1 MKKIL
6 TLLVALIYSV
16 SIFAEDVVY
25 LQNGNVYRGKI
36 IENVEGDYLRI
47 RLNDGG
53 IFSCKYSEIEK
64 ITDEEKQ
71 KNSYVRTS
79 KKNTGTKLYKSLPSR
94 GYRGFIDV
102 SHSMPIGDWGLS
114 RTGFSTSHGYQIC
127 PYFFAG
133 IGVGLNI
140 YERWNHNNNWIN
152 HIHTMG
158 QGDPMSLPIFLHL
171 RSEFIK
177 SWISPYVDAKVG
189 YSVVDK
195 AGLYAVATIGARISL
210 KINDKEVGFSLGA
223 GFDFQRIHDV
233 HYMKYSDY
241 FVNIGSVNT
250 NAIQIRLGV
259 DI

>member
-1 MKKIL
+1 MKNFF
-6 TLLVALIYSV
+6 TLLVVLMFSA

-25 LQNGNVYRGKI
+25 LKNGNIYRGTI
-36 IENVEGDYLRI
+36 IENVEDDYLRI

-53 IFSCKYSEIEK
+53 IFSCYYNDIEK
-64 ITDEEKQ
+64 ITNEEKQ
-71 KNSYVRTS
+71 NNIYVRT
-79 KKNTGTKLYKSLPSR
+79 KRKETGTKLFKSLPTP

-102 SHSMPIGDWGLS
+102 SHSIPIGEWGLS

-133 IGVGLNI
+133 VGVGLNI
-140 YERWNHNNNWIN
+140 YERWNPDNNWIN
-152 HIHTMG
+152 HVHTMG
-158 QGDPMSLPIFLHL
+158 DGDPMSLPLFLHL

-177 SWISPYVDAKVG
+177 SWISPYIDAKVG
-189 YSVVDK
+189 YSFVDK
-195 AGLYAVATIGARISL
+195 AGLYAVATIGARIAL
-210 KINDKEVGFSLGA
+210 KINGNEVGFSLGA

-233 HYMKYSDY
+233 HYMKYFDY
-241 FVNIGSVNT
+241 FINIGSVNT